1 VSNIEIKCSE
11 MNGSIGWAEGK
22 ARFGRDLKNSCKSSA
37 HLMKLYRFASPSS
50 LVCKLIHLVFPL
62 FAPTLLASLERWVLQ
77 KISPPTEILPE
88 YGSLALDTQ
97 HNAHLINAPRL
108 IFYLHMGRG
117 TRKAIMLTQSRMARR
132 NKVTRNLNA
141 CIFTRR
147 GNERYRD
154 LSMIM

>member
-1 VSNIEIKCSE
+1 MSNIEIKCSE

-97 HNAHLINAPRL
+97 HNAPPDQRSTLNLLLTHGERDAKSDHADSVQNGAQEQSHQKPQRLHLHA
-108 IFYLHMGRG
+108 
-117 TRKAIMLTQSRMARR
+117 TRQ
-132 NKVTRNLNA
+132 
-141 CIFTRR
+141 
-147 GNERYRD
+147 
-154 LSMIM
+154 